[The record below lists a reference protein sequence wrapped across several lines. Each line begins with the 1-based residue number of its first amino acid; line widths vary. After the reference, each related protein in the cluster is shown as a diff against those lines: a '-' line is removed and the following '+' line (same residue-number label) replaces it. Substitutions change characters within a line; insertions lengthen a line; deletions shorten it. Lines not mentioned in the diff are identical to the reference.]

1 MLSTRRGRAPEP
13 AAEAI
18 SMELSERKR
27 KILKAIV
34 EQYVATAEPVGSKAI
49 AADPEMSLS
58 SATIRNEMA
67 ELTAMGL
74 LEQPHTS
81 AGRIPSP
88 QGYRIYVNELMNEH
102 RLSLEET
109 QEINRA
115 LKQKMSQLDG
125 LLADAGKLVSELT
138 SYPAYAI
145 TTQVGKRTVQRYDLI
160 HVDGET
166 VIAVL
171 LLDDGTACNR
181 VMKFPG
187 GIEKDL
193 VQRLGTVF
201 NAGFT
206 QLTAQEIDSSMV
218 RAAERTLGDEIGAAS
233 ALASFTISTLESGG
247 SKKVLSGVSNLLTL
261 PEYQDVNKAHKLMD
275 FLADGKELE
284 QLEVPQGQEGVRILI
299 GPENVAEELK
309 DSGVVLAT
317 YPLGNNMQGVIGVVG
332 PTRMD
337 YAKVAAYLSYIAGG
351 MQQLSQGASP
361 PQLPGQGPITEQ
373 EESR

>member
-1 MLSTRRGRAPEP
+1 
-13 AAEAI
+13 
-18 SMELSERKR
+18 MELSERKR
-27 KILKAIV
+27 RILKAIV
-34 EQYVATAEPVGSKAI
+34 EQYISTAEPVGSKAI
-49 AADPEMSLS
+49 AADPEMNLS

-67 ELTAMGL
+67 DLTAMGL

-115 LKQKMSQLDG
+115 LKQKMSQLDS
-125 LLADAGKLVSELT
+125 LLADAGKVVSELT
-138 SYPAYAI
+138 SYPAYAL
-145 TTQVGKRTVQRYDLI
+145 TTQVGRRTVQRYDLI
-160 HVDGET
+160 QVDGET

-171 LLDDGTACNR
+171 LLEDGTACNR

-193 VQRLGTVF
+193 VQRMGTVF

-206 QLTAQEIDSSMV
+206 NLTAQEIDSAMI
-218 RAAERTLGDEIGAAS
+218 RAAERTLGDEIGAAA

-275 FLADGKELE
+275 FLAEGNELE
-284 QLEVPQGQEGVRILI
+284 QMEMPQGQEGVQILI

-351 MQQLSQGASP
+351 MQQISQGTSP
-361 PQLPGQGPITEQ
+361 PQLPELRPMDDQD
-373 EESR
+373 ESR

>member
-1 MLSTRRGRAPEP
+1 
-13 AAEAI
+13 
-18 SMELSERKR
+18 MELSERKR
-27 KILKAIV
+27 RILKAIV
-34 EQYVATAEPVGSKAI
+34 EQYISTAEPVGSKAI
-49 AADPEMSLS
+49 AADPEMNLS

-67 ELTAMGL
+67 DLTAMGL

-115 LKQKMSQLDG
+115 LKQKMSQLDS
-125 LLADAGKLVSELT
+125 LLADAGKVVSELT
-138 SYPAYAI
+138 SYPAYAL
-145 TTQVGKRTVQRYDLI
+145 TTQVGRRTVQRYDLI
-160 HVDGET
+160 QVDGET
-166 VIAVL
+166 LIAVL
-171 LLDDGTACNR
+171 LLEDGTACNR

-193 VQRLGTVF
+193 VQRMGTVF

-206 QLTAQEIDSSMV
+206 NLTAQEIDSGMI
-218 RAAERTLGDEIGAAS
+218 RAAERTLGDEIGAAA

-261 PEYQDVNKAHKLMD
+261 PEYRDVDKAHKLMD
-275 FLADGKELE
+275 FLAEGKELE
-284 QLEVPQGQEGVRILI
+284 QLEMPQGQEGVQILI

-351 MQQLSQGASP
+351 MQQISQGASP
-361 PQLPGQGPITEQ
+361 PQLPELRPMNDQD
-373 EESR
+373 ESR

>member
-1 MLSTRRGRAPEP
+1 
-13 AAEAI
+13 
-18 SMELSERKR
+18 MELSERKR
-27 KILKAIV
+27 RILKAIV
-34 EQYVATAEPVGSKAI
+34 EQYISTAEPVGSKAV
-49 AADPEMSLS
+49 AADPEMNLS

-67 ELTAMGL
+67 DLTAMGL

-81 AGRIPSP
+81 AGRVPSP

-115 LKQKMSQLDG
+115 LKQKMSQLDS
-125 LLADAGKLVSELT
+125 LLADAGKVVSELT
-138 SYPAYAI
+138 SYPAYAL
-145 TTQVGKRTVQRYDLI
+145 TTQVGRRTVQRYDLI

-171 LLDDGTACNR
+171 LLEDGTACNR

-206 QLTAQEIDSSMV
+206 NLTAQEIDSSMV
-218 RAAERTLGDEIGAAS
+218 RAAERTLGDEIGAAV
-233 ALASFTISTLESGG
+233 ALASYTVSVLESGG
-247 SKKVLSGVSNLLTL
+247 PKKVLSGVSNLLTL

-275 FLADGKELE
+275 FLAEGKELE
-284 QLEVPQGQEGVRILI
+284 QMEVPQGQEGVQILI

-317 YPLGNNMQGVIGVVG
+317 YPLGNNMKGVIGVVG

-351 MQQLSQGASP
+351 MQQISQNTSP
-361 PQLPGQGPITEQ
+361 PQLPEPGPMKEQ
-373 EESR
+373 DEGR

>member
-1 MLSTRRGRAPEP
+1 
-13 AAEAI
+13 
-18 SMELSERKR
+18 MELTERKR
-27 KILKAIV
+27 RILKAIV
-34 EQYVATAEPVGSKAI
+34 EQYISTAEPVGSKAI
-49 AADPEMSLS
+49 AADPEMNLS

-67 ELTAMGL
+67 DLTAMGL

-81 AGRIPSP
+81 AGRVPSP

-109 QEINRA
+109 QEINKA
-115 LKQKMSQLDG
+115 LKQKMSQLDS
-125 LLADAGKLVSELT
+125 LLADAGKVVSELT
-138 SYPAYAI
+138 SYPAYAL
-145 TTQVGKRTVQRYDLI
+145 TTQVGRRTVRRYDLI
-160 HVDGET
+160 HVDAET

-171 LLDDGTACNR
+171 LLEDGTACNR

-193 VQRLGTVF
+193 VQRMSTVF
-201 NAGFT
+201 NTGFT
-206 QLTAQEIDSSMV
+206 DLTAQEIDSTMV
-218 RAAERTLGDEIGAAS
+218 RAAERTLGDEIGAAA
-233 ALASFTISTLESGG
+233 ALASYTISVLESGG

-275 FLADGKELE
+275 FLSEGKELE
-284 QLEVPQGQEGVRILI
+284 QLKLSQGQEGVQILI

-351 MQQLSQGASP
+351 MQQISQGTSP
-361 PQLPGQGPITEQ
+361 PQLPELKPVKEQ
-373 EESR
+373 DEGR

>member
-1 MLSTRRGRAPEP
+1 
-13 AAEAI
+13 
-18 SMELSERKR
+18 MELSERKR
-27 KILKAIV
+27 RILKAIV
-34 EQYVATAEPVGSKAI
+34 EQYISTAEPVGSKAI
-49 AADPEMSLS
+49 AADPEMNLS

-67 ELTAMGL
+67 DLTAMGL

-81 AGRIPSP
+81 AGRVPSP

-109 QEINRA
+109 QEINKA
-115 LKQKMSQLDG
+115 LKQKMSQLDS
-125 LLADAGKLVSELT
+125 LLADAGKVVSELT
-138 SYPAYAI
+138 SYPAYAL

-160 HVDGET
+160 HVDTET

-171 LLDDGTACNR
+171 LLEDGTACNR
-181 VMKFPG
+181 VMRFPG
-187 GIEKDL
+187 GIDKDL
-193 VQRLGTVF
+193 VQRMSTVF

-206 QLTAQEIDSSMV
+206 NLTAQEIDSSMV
-218 RAAERTLGDEIGAAS
+218 RAAERTLRDEIGAAA
-233 ALASFTISTLESGG
+233 ALASYTLSVLESGG
-247 SKKVLSGVSNLLTL
+247 AKKVLSGVSNLLAL

-275 FLADGKELE
+275 FLAEGKELE
-284 QLEVPQGQEGVRILI
+284 QLEVPQGQEGVQILI

-351 MQQLSQGASP
+351 MQQISQGTSP
-361 PQLPGQGPITEQ
+361 PQLPELRPVKEQ
-373 EESR
+373 DEGR

>member
-1 MLSTRRGRAPEP
+1 
-13 AAEAI
+13 
-18 SMELSERKR
+18 MELSERKR
-27 KILKAIV
+27 RILKAIV
-34 EQYVATAEPVGSKAI
+34 EQYISTAEPVGSKAI
-49 AADPEMSLS
+49 AADPEMNFS

-67 ELTAMGL
+67 DLTAMGL

-81 AGRIPSP
+81 AGRVPSP

-109 QEINRA
+109 QEINKA
-115 LKQKMSQLDG
+115 LKQKMSQLDS
-125 LLADAGKLVSELT
+125 LLADAGKVVSELT
-138 SYPAYAI
+138 SYPAYAL
-145 TTQVGKRTVQRYDLI
+145 TTQVGRRTVQRFDLI

-171 LLDDGTACNR
+171 LLEDGTACNR

-193 VQRLGTVF
+193 VQRMGTVF

-206 QLTAQEIDSSMV
+206 GLAAQEIDSAMV
-218 RAAERTLGDEIGAAS
+218 RAAERTLGDEIGAAA

-247 SKKVLSGVSNLLTL
+247 SRKVLSGVSNLLTL

-275 FLADGKELE
+275 FLAEGKELE
-284 QLEVPQGQEGVRILI
+284 QLELPQGQEGVQILI

-351 MQQLSQGASP
+351 MQQISQGTSP
-361 PQLPGQGPITEQ
+361 PRLPEPGPMKEQ
-373 EESR
+373 DEGR

>member
-1 MLSTRRGRAPEP
+1 
-13 AAEAI
+13 
-18 SMELSERKR
+18 MELSERKR
-27 KILKAIV
+27 RILKAIV
-34 EQYVATAEPVGSKAI
+34 EQYISTAEPVGSKAI
-49 AADPEMSLS
+49 AADPEMNLS

-67 ELTAMGL
+67 DLTAMGL

-81 AGRIPSP
+81 AGRVPSP

-109 QEINRA
+109 QEINKA
-115 LKQKMSQLDG
+115 LKQKMSQLDS
-125 LLADAGKLVSELT
+125 LLADAGKVVSELT
-138 SYPAYAI
+138 SYPAYSM
-145 TTQVGKRTVQRYDLI
+145 TTQVGRRTVRRYDLI
-160 HVDGET
+160 RVDEET

-171 LLDDGTACNR
+171 LLEDGTACNR

-193 VQRLGTVF
+193 VQRMGTVF
-201 NAGFT
+201 NTGFT
-206 QLTAQEIDSSMV
+206 NLTAQEIDSSMV
-218 RAAERTLGDEIGAAS
+218 RAAERTLGDEIGAAA
-233 ALASFTISTLESGG
+233 ALVSYTVSVLESGG
-247 SKKVLSGVSNLLTL
+247 SKKVLTGVSNLLTL

-275 FLADGKELE
+275 YLAEGKELE

-351 MQQLSQGASP
+351 MQQISQGTSP
-361 PQLPGQGPITEQ
+361 PRLPELGPMKEQ
-373 EESR
+373 DENR

>member
-1 MLSTRRGRAPEP
+1 
-13 AAEAI
+13 
-18 SMELSERKR
+18 MELSERKR
-27 KILKAIV
+27 RILKAIV
-34 EQYVATAEPVGSKAI
+34 EQYISTAEPVGSKAI
-49 AADPEMSLS
+49 AADPEMNLS

-81 AGRIPSP
+81 AGRVPSP

-115 LKQKMSQLDG
+115 LKQKMSQLDS
-125 LLADAGKLVSELT
+125 LLEDAGKVVSELT
-138 SYPAYAI
+138 SYPAYAL
-145 TTQVGKRTVQRYDLI
+145 TTQVGRRTVQRYDLI

-171 LLDDGTACNR
+171 LLEDGTACNR

-187 GIEKDL
+187 GIEKEL
-193 VQRLGTVF
+193 VQRLATVF

-206 QLTAQEIDSSMV
+206 NLTAQEIDSAMI
-218 RAAERTLGDEIGAAS
+218 RAAERTLGDEIGAAA

-275 FLADGKELE
+275 FLAEGRELE
-284 QLEVPQGQEGVRILI
+284 QMEMPQGQEGVQILI

-351 MQQLSQGASP
+351 MQQISQGTSP
-361 PQLPGQGPITEQ
+361 PQLPEPGPAKEQ
-373 EESR
+373 DEGR